1 MAALSAR
8 GEAWLDPSWSHRRP
22 GRSENVRE
30 ERCQLVVDIYL
41 APPKRERIRH
51 MKPVGGRNQ
60 DEGTYRMNVLHV
72 GDHRE
77 KIVRCTVLEALLE
90 ELEIVER

>member
-1 MAALSAR
+1 
-8 GEAWLDPSWSHRRP
+8 
-22 GRSENVRE
+22 
-30 ERCQLVVDIYL
+30 
-41 APPKRERIRH
+41 